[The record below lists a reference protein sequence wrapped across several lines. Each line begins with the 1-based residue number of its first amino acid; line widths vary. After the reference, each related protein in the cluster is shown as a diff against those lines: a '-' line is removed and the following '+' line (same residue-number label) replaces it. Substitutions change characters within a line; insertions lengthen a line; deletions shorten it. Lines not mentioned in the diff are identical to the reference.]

1 MSSEKIKYI
10 YAHAPSKSVDYM
22 GTILLLLLVASV
34 FTYLYTNTQKKML
47 RVEWKEQKCNP
58 RKLFFSGFL
67 NPLSKDPW
75 TATQENFDRCV
86 ATSIYKDPNL
96 SKEIKRNERYI
107 KLHDNEIKQNLAEG
121 EKGIDQIRK
130 QWKDVQANKER
141 EVRTAREEAGKI
153 FEKQGYIHTTLA
165 EKTTQLFEVLKFTI
179 IYIQGILVYRVSQHK
194 TDMDI
199 EKTHDTMMKRYAATY
214 DKYKEA
220 YNYLDQ
226 GNWTGSINRARDA
239 IKEYNDMSA
248 DIRNFIRDHE
258 YQMKDINKS
267 CYDLKYNLDD
277 NSCSKI
283 FPKLLETVD
292 YEPIINNAFKL

>member
-1 MSSEKIKYI
+1 
-10 YAHAPSKSVDYM
+10 
-22 GTILLLLLVASV
+22 
-34 FTYLYTNTQKKML
+34 
-47 RVEWKEQKCNP
+47 
-58 RKLFFSGFL
+58 
-67 NPLSKDPW
+67 
-75 TATQENFDRCV
+75 
-86 ATSIYKDPNL
+86 
-96 SKEIKRNERYI
+96 
-107 KLHDNEIKQNLAEG
+107 
-121 EKGIDQIRK
+121 
-130 QWKDVQANKER
+130 
-141 EVRTAREEAGKI
+141 
-153 FEKQGYIHTTLA
+153 
-165 EKTTQLFEVLKFTI
+165 
-179 IYIQGILVYRVSQHK
+179 
-194 TDMDI
+194 MDI

-239 IKEYNDMSA
+239 IKEYNDMST